1 MLEFQ
6 FRFSPI
12 FVDFSKCP
20 NFQDL
25 MFRKPK
31 AKGTLRKR
39 LSEDDSGTGS
49 GATEQEKNDKDKDAQ
64 VFFNSRVPETFCN

>member
-1 MLEFQ
+1 
-6 FRFSPI
+6 
-12 FVDFSKCP
+12 
-20 NFQDL
+20 

-64 VFFNSRVPETFCN
+64 VFFNSRVPETFCNWSLRLSEFVKSFSKDFGKSNS